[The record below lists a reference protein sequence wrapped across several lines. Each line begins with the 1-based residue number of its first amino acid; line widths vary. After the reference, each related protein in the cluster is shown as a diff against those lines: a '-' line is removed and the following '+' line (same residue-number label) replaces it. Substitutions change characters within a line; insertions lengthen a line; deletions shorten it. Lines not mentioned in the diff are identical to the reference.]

1 MRIPYRRIRRKIF
14 SGVSW
19 SVGSYLLVFLI
30 PFLVV
35 SLIWYDTST
44 ESINKQVTLTAKNQL
59 LQLKYSL
66 ENNFLQLDNI
76 THQMPYDRQLSLK
89 KFEHPYYSREGQASL
104 KKNMMSNKLVE
115 EVYLHYKESPF
126 KLFSSNGTISVEGF
140 LRKEIPNN
148 VLGEKQLVT
157 QFDSAIP
164 TLLTAEKSLL
174 DRHNPKF
181 FYIVP
186 LQSDDMTV
194 YGSAIYSIKES
205 SLIQMLDLTNSD
217 GVSTNYLINEKNQI
231 LASTGNNELRDYL
244 SSSKQIA
251 DLMKKDHFQ
260 FKNQKYL
267 TQVLHNEG
275 LQLTFVSV
283 TNPAKALAIVNQVQT
298 RFILIFLGILLVGLV
313 VVSLIG
319 LYSYRPVQKIKRL
332 VDSYNQNGTS
342 VNSMGDVHESIVQF
356 LNEQQELHEE
366 IRLQTPHAREQVL
379 RKLLS
384 DRFKSEKDLKL
395 LLHSVHVNLPGE
407 NYFVMIIDEKT
418 ARDTLSKD
426 FSLMDY
432 LENVK
437 GNGYTAYATEIL
449 SSEVIALLI
458 SYDPQMTQK
467 KVVQEISKLLRRS
480 LVTLPTM
487 GVGSIV
493 HRLTAF
499 NVSYIDGLAAL
510 DYSRNDKKLVYYTEI
525 SSVEYSSTIS
535 YPDNKKLKLIQ
546 SLTQGDLDIA
556 VETIQWLIKHGLEK
570 PKSVTARR
578 MYGFYILNTMAKT
591 GGEIVGEPLLQMA
604 EESAGFSTLQE
615 LETSL
620 LDMAKII
627 CQMVQNKPQNQESQL
642 KRNLFEYIEEN
653 FMSSQL
659 SLEMIATEFN
669 LSVSYLSRFVKKES
683 GLTFSKY
690 IQELRLEKIK
700 KSLVE
705 TDLPIKEI
713 IRNCGYYDVS
723 NYTRKFRTI
732 VGVTPGQ
739 YRTIN
744 QEKGQLYK
752 NN

>member
-1 MRIPYRRIRRKIF
+1 M
-14 SGVSW
+14 
-19 SVGSYLLVFLI
+19 
-30 PFLVV
+30 
-35 SLIWYDTST
+35 
-44 ESINKQVTLTAKNQL
+44 TAKNQL

-510 DYSRNDKKLVYYTEI
+510 D
-525 SSVEYSSTIS
+525 
-535 YPDNKKLKLIQ
+535 
-546 SLTQGDLDIA
+546 
-556 VETIQWLIKHGLEK
+556 
-570 PKSVTARR
+570 
-578 MYGFYILNTMAKT
+578 
-591 GGEIVGEPLLQMA
+591 
-604 EESAGFSTLQE
+604 
-615 LETSL
+615 
-620 LDMAKII
+620 
-627 CQMVQNKPQNQESQL
+627 
-642 KRNLFEYIEEN
+642 
-653 FMSSQL
+653 
-659 SLEMIATEFN
+659 
-669 LSVSYLSRFVKKES
+669 
-683 GLTFSKY
+683 
-690 IQELRLEKIK
+690 
-700 KSLVE
+700 
-705 TDLPIKEI
+705 
-713 IRNCGYYDVS
+713 
-723 NYTRKFRTI
+723 
-732 VGVTPGQ
+732 
-739 YRTIN
+739 
-744 QEKGQLYK
+744 
-752 NN
+752 